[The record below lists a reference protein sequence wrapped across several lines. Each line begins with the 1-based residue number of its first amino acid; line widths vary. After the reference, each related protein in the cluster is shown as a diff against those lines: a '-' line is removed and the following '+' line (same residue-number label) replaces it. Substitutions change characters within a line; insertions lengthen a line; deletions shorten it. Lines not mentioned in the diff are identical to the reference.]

1 VSNFIGY
8 VLVVP
13 SGECSRG

>member
-1 VSNFIGY
+1 MY

-13 SGECSRG
+13 SNMLTDT